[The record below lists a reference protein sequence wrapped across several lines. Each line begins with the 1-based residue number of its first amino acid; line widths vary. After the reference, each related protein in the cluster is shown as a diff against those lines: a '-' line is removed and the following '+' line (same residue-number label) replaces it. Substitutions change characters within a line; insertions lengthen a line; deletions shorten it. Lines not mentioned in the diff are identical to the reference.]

1 LKEELKLSDTDTL
14 NWKAFLAATMDK
26 NLVIRED
33 KIKFAFDHFKHSDT
47 DHLILQDFIAIFES
61 EAQAK
66 EIFEFLDSDRDGKVS
81 FEDFRNAME
90 ERINLSDEG

>member
-1 LKEELKLSDTDTL
+1 
-14 NWKAFLAATMDK
+14 M
-26 NLVIRED
+26 IRED

-47 DHLILQDFIAIFES
+47 NYLTLDDFVAMFKS

-66 EIFEFLDSDRDGKVS
+66 DIFVFLDSDCDGKVS

-90 ERINLSDEG
+90 ENIEIENED